1 MPTLFERGFLGRI
14 GLLSM
19 TYEKAQK
26 IVDELTRR
34 REVQKDEA
42 KEWVDR
48 LVQRGEHECQSLRR
62 LIHDEV
68 KSTLDELCLVTK
80 QDFRDLSA
88 RIDTL
93 GKQEKG

>member
-1 MPTLFERGFLGRI
+1 
-14 GLLSM
+14 M

-34 REVQKDEA
+34 GEVQQEEA

-48 LVQRGEHECQSLRR
+48 LVQRGEDERQSLRK
-62 LIHDEV
+62 LIRDEV
-68 KSTLDELCLVTK
+68 KSTLDELSLVTK

-88 RIDTL
+88 RIDTF
-93 GKQEKG
+93 GKQEKA